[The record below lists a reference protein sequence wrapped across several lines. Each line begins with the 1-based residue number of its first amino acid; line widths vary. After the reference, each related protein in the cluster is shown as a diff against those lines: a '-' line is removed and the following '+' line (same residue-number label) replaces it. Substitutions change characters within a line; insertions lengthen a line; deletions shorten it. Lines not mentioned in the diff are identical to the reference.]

1 MLRMP
6 SPIRP
11 ADWEHF
17 SIVRESLSLD
27 RLHVAMVGRDRRQL
41 LDYAAALAVTLAE
54 QDGWHIEK
62 YDPQRLEAL
71 IVDLMLNRF
80 DAALR
85 TVSGHRASPLPRPPG
100 CVLFIPDALTIPRAA
115 FMQLIRLAAG
125 TRDHRLRLV
134 ALFPSDSPA
143 CEERISW
150 MGSRVARW
158 DLDDDAE
165 MTYSAAW
172 LAGTTGN
179 SFKRGA
185 DSKRYRA
192 PGKLLATGA
201 AAVMLAMLAL
211 LPTTWRAIAGVS
223 FDLPL
228 TRQTN
233 ASDTRPTALAGTLG
247 PESLPLTV
255 APVQGNPAHADRDTE
270 HGLRSD
276 SEDAA
281 QTEALKP

>member
-1 MLRMP
+1 
-6 SPIRP
+6 
-11 ADWEHF
+11 
-17 SIVRESLSLD
+17 
-27 RLHVAMVGRDRRQL
+27 
-41 LDYAAALAVTLAE
+41 
-54 QDGWHIEK
+54 
-62 YDPQRLEAL
+62 
-71 IVDLMLNRF
+71 
-80 DAALR
+80 
-85 TVSGHRASPLPRPPG
+85 
-100 CVLFIPDALTIPRAA
+100 
-115 FMQLIRLAAG
+115 
-125 TRDHRLRLV
+125 
-134 ALFPSDSPA
+134 
-143 CEERISW
+143 

-179 SFKRGA
+179 SFKPGA
-185 DSKRYRA
+185 SSKRYRA

-211 LPTTWRAIAGVS
+211 LPTTWRAISGVS
-223 FDLPL
+223 VDLPL
-228 TRQTN
+228 TRQSN

>member
-1 MLRMP
+1 M
-6 SPIRP
+6 
-11 ADWEHF
+11 A
-17 SIVRESLSLD
+17 
-27 RLHVAMVGRDRRQL
+27 GRDRRQL

-54 QDGWHIEK
+54 RDGWHIEK

-85 TVSGHRASPLPRPPG
+85 TVSGHRASPSPRPPG

-134 ALFPSDSPA
+134 ALFPSDGPA

-158 DLDDDAE
+158 DLDDDADT
-165 MTYSAAW
+165 TYSPAW

-179 SFKRGA
+179 SFNPGA
-185 DSKRYRA
+185 SSKRYRA
-192 PGKLLATGA
+192 PGRMLAAGA
-201 AAVMLAMLAL
+201 AAVMLAMLAV
-211 LPTTWRAIAGVS
+211 LPMTWPAIFGMS
-223 FDLPL
+223 FDLPMAS
-228 TRQTN
+228 QPN
-233 ASDTRPTALAGTLG
+233 ASETRPTALAGTLG
-247 PESLPLTV
+247 PESLPVTV
-255 APVQGNPAHADRDTE
+255 TPVHGNQTNADSE
-270 HGLRSD
+270 SEQGLRSD
-276 SEDAA
+276 SEDAT